1 MQPFDGAQ
9 GRPTEGAQGR
19 PYRVATWIFAG
30 VVATAWLASAAG
42 VTRNPRTPPR
52 VAQPSPEAAALDSL
66 VTDVQTQASRLRAR
80 LESAPTPAA
89 PFRNP
94 FSFVERQA
102 PVARPARTVEAP
114 PPVVAAAPI
123 VPAEPP
129 LQLIGIA
136 EKKTGDTIV
145 RTAMLAPGD
154 ADALIMATAGQKILG
169 AYEVVAVSADAVALK
184 DLVTGATRTLVL
196 R

>member
-1 MQPFDGAQ
+1 MP
-9 GRPTEGAQGR
+9 
-19 PYRVATWIFAG
+19 PYRVASWIFAG
-30 VVATAWLASAAG
+30 VVATAWLASASG
-42 VTRNPRTPPR
+42 ISRSPRPMPRTPR
-52 VAQPSPEAAALDSL
+52 QSPEAVALDSL
-66 VTDVQTQASRLRAR
+66 VTDVQAQASRLRERMA
-80 LESAPTPAA
+80 SAPVPKA

-94 FSFVERQA
+94 FSFAE
-102 PVARPARTVEAP
+102 RPAPSRPTRTVVQSPPIVAP
-114 PPVVAAAPI
+114 API
-123 VPAEPP
+123 VVAEPA

-136 EKKTGDTIV
+136 EKKRGDTIV

-169 AYEVVAVSADAVALK
+169 AYEVIAVSADAVELK

>member
-1 MQPFDGAQ
+1 MFVGA
-9 GRPTEGAQGR
+9 
-19 PYRVATWIFAG
+19 VAC
-30 VVATAWLASAAG
+30 AWLASAAG
-42 VTRNPRTPPR
+42 VSRGARSDTRPPR
-52 VAQPSPEAAALDSL
+52 PSPETLALDTL
-66 VTDVQTQASRLRAR
+66 VTDVQTQAVRLRER
-80 LESAPTPAA
+80 MESAPVPKA

-94 FSFVERQA
+94 FSFAERA
-102 PVARPARTVEAP
+102 PAQRPARLQAP
-114 PPVVAAAPI
+114 LPPIAAPAPV

-136 EKKTGDTIV
+136 EKKVGDTVV
-145 RTAMLAPGD
+145 RTAMLSPGE

-169 AYEVVAVSADAVALK
+169 AYEVIAVSIDAVELK